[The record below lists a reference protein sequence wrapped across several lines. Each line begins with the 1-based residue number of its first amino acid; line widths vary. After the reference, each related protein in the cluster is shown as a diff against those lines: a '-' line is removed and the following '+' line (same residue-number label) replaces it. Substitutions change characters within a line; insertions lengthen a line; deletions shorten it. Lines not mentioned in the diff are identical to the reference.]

1 MREEGERKQG
11 FKINVSK
18 IIILNAL
25 DQNSIIKAGTVTH
38 RQALLKGLPLLLRS
52 RLQVAYVCFA

>member
-1 MREEGERKQG
+1 MREEGKERKQG

-18 IIILNAL
+18 INAL
-25 DQNSIIKAGTVTH
+25 DQNSVIKAGTVTH
-38 RQALLKGLPLLLRS
+38 QQALLEGLPLFLRS